1 MRESATAIVAR
12 ALDIQGDVGPD
23 DDMLSLPAWTSLT
36 HVKLIME
43 LEATLGRELTGDEI
57 GTLDS
62 VKAVATLIE
71 RRD

>member
-1 MRESATAIVAR
+1 MRDSATAIVAR
-12 ALDIQGDVGPD
+12 ALDIQSEVRAD

-43 LEATLGRELTGDEI
+43 LETALGRELSGEEI

-62 VKAVATLIE
+62 VEAVAALLE

>member
-12 ALDIQGDVGPD
+12 ALDIQGDVSPD

-62 VKAVATLIE
+62 VKAVAALLE